1 MSGYENAQVPPVQ
14 GPSNNVPTRIV
25 YVTKKS
31 NLKEQISLWVLII
44 AVSAFVLGIILS
56 IVSASGSLNAY
67 DEYTQAL
74 HNTTS
79 DTSSNSNT
87 YNEAGKNYQEK
98 STTFGYLQRF
108 GSDLVT
114 IGLLLAVQSLVLYVF
129 TKWKP
134 KPQLP
139 INQQYSD

>member
-1 MSGYENAQVPPVQ
+1 MSGYENSQVPPVQ
-14 GPSNNVPTRIV
+14 GPPNNVPTRII

-44 AVSAFVLGIILS
+44 AVSAFVLGIVLS
-56 IVSASGSLNAY
+56 IVSARGSLNAY

-79 DTSSNSNT
+79 DTSSNSNA
-87 YNEAGKNYQEK
+87 YDESGKNYQEK

-108 GSDLVT
+108 GSDLV
-114 IGLLLAVQSLVLYVF
+114 IVGLLLAVQSWVLYVVI
-129 TKWKP
+129 KWKP
-134 KPQLP
+134 KTQLP
-139 INQQYSD
+139 INQRYSD